1 MNNKIEMTMVLKN
14 KEDYTEAERKSGD
27 NELS

>member
-14 KEDYTEAERKSGD
+14 KEDYTEAERKSDD

>member
-14 KEDYTEAERKSGD
+14 KEDYTETERKSGD